1 MAHITATQFKA
12 GAVGLLILMA
22 GVFPTISWA
31 HCDTTDG
38 PVVTDA
44 KIALDTKTITP
55 VLKWITA
62 ENEPE
67 LKTAFTK
74 AIAARSSGKEAKD
87 VADQYFF
94 ETLVRLHRTGEG
106 AGFTGLK
113 PAGSIEPSVAA
124 ADKEIEM
131 GSIDGLAKELGKAA
145 EGAVR
150 ERYGKVV
157 VLAKHKDESVAAGR
171 EYVQAYV
178 EYVHFVESL
187 HDSVTAT
194 GSPHEHAK

>member
-12 GAVGLLILMA
+12 GAVGLLILMVS
-22 GVFPTISWA
+22 VFPGISWA
-31 HCDTTDG
+31 HCDTIDG

-44 KIALDTKTITP
+44 KIALDTKKITP

-67 LKTAFTK
+67 LNTAFTK
-74 AIAARSSGKEAKD
+74 ALAARSSGKEAKD
-87 VADQYFF
+87 VADRYFF
-94 ETLVRLHRTGEG
+94 ETLVRLHRMGEG

-113 PAGSIEPSVAA
+113 PAGSLEPSVAA
-124 ADKEIEM
+124 ADKAIET

-145 EGAVR
+145 DGAVR

-157 VLAKHKDESVAAGR
+157 ALAKHKDESVAAGR
-171 EYVQAYV
+171 EYVRAYV
-178 EYVHFVESL
+178 EYVHFVETL

-194 GSPHEHAK
+194 GSHHEHAK